1 MRRLKRRVVRMVLFI
16 GLEWDF
22 RMIEFGG
29 GGRLAIRVG
38 RVGIVILVR
47 QVRQV

>member
-1 MRRLKRRVVRMVLFI
+1 MRRLSSRVVRMVLFI

-38 RVGIVILVR
+38 RVGIVR